1 MAATTHRG
9 SASNSGF
16 AAWAAVRAGPPST
29 SASATAPAT
38 PASGR
43 TRRRWLRSSAMPMR
57 LADRRELIV
66 GRADEP
72 PSSRRRTRRRPS
84 VRLLAVAA
92 VLVVRGDPL
101 LCDDRR
107 AERQLAAQHGRGD
120 DLRELPH
127 VALPVAPEQLEAL
140 LLRGEARPPA
150 VGGDDE
156 RRDRDRVVVVTV
168 LEHAREHRG
177 GGGLGDVG
185 DV

>member
-9 SASNSGF
+9 SASSSRF

-29 SASATAPAT
+29 SASTTAPAR

-43 TRRRWLRSSAMPMR
+43 TRRRWLRSSAMTMR

-72 PSSRRRTRRRPS
+72 PSSPRRTRRRLL

-101 LCDDRR
+101 LGDDRR
-107 AERQLAAQHGRGD
+107 AERQLAAQHGRRD
-120 DLRELPH
+120 DLGELPDLT
-127 VALPVAPEQLEAL
+127 LPVAAEQLEAL
-140 LLRGEARPPA
+140 LLRGEARPAA

-156 RRDRDRVVVVTV
+156 GRDGDRVVVVAV
-168 LEHAREHRG
+168 LEHAGEHRRG
-177 GGGLGDVG
+177 RGLGDVG
-185 DV
+185 